1 MKKVR
6 VLIILFVMF
15 MVVPCT
21 VNAETIADYRA
32 RIKAIEKEKAEKEK
46 QSAEVQGRIDAA
58 NKRINE
64 ISVQI
69 VQGRKEQENTQ
80 KEIERLDNEIS
91 IKDEEIKDLVAFY
104 QISSS
109 DNFYLKYIF
118 GADSFED
125 FIYRFS
131 VAEQLTDANDKLVD
145 EMNAL
150 IKENE
155 IKVKELK
162 AQEVKLNALDNEIKA
177 ELEKLGDKKRELT
190 ENTLSADEEIATIE
204 KQIAFFK
211 KEGCK
216 EDQDVNTCSL
226 NAPSVHGFVLP
237 TATGVVD
244 NDGLSEYGYRWH
256 PIWHDYRFHSGMD
269 ITANYGVVVNAAA
282 VGKVVYAGSLWGFG
296 NTIMIVH
303 SISGQKYSQ
312 YTSLYGHLSRIEV
325 DEGQIV
331 QMGQEIGRVGST
343 GDSTGPHLHFQI
355 MGGRGYDS
363 STTVNPRNFVNFPK
377 AGVRW

>member
-1 MKKVR
+1 
-6 VLIILFVMF
+6 

-46 QSAEVQGRIDAA
+46 QSAEVQDRIDAA

-64 ISVQI
+64 ISIQI

-155 IKVKELK
+155 IKLK
-162 AQEVKLNALDNEIKA
+162 APK
-177 ELEKLGDKKRELT
+177 
-190 ENTLSADEEIATIE
+190 NTQ
-204 KQIAFFK
+204 KIAFSQSFF
-211 KEGCK
+211 
-216 EDQDVNTCSL
+216 SL
-226 NAPSVHGFVLP
+226 IQA
-237 TATGVVD
+237 
-244 NDGLSEYGYRWH
+244 
-256 PIWHDYRFHSGMD
+256 
-269 ITANYGVVVNAAA
+269 
-282 VGKVVYAGSLWGFG
+282 
-296 NTIMIVH
+296 
-303 SISGQKYSQ
+303 
-312 YTSLYGHLSRIEV
+312 
-325 DEGQIV
+325 
-331 QMGQEIGRVGST
+331 
-343 GDSTGPHLHFQI
+343 LHFS
-355 MGGRGYDS
+355 Y
-363 STTVNPRNFVNFPK
+363 
-377 AGVRW
+377 